1 VLLALLALAIV
12 AVALA
17 APLLFRA
24 AESWSSRRARGRSSR
39 RRVERR
45 ELRDPGRERR
55 AEQRARELLRSCVND
70 EEWGMY
76 RDLGFIRVTGQL
88 GRKGRRTTSVDE
100 EPRRGAVKGDDTG
113 EWDFVGDDGGR
124 DSGGV
129 RDHDRDLDEAT
140 LLDRPAGGL
149 DRPANG
155 LDRAANGLDGAPDGS
170 DGLGGP
176 SAPDEDTPRR
186 AARRHPPRLP
196 DNEPDTLQNRRRAYA
211 RRQRGPSANPDDA
224 PYAYLIY
231 PHKPIV
237 AYVPKTGRLLSEYC
251 VEFPD
256 LTGAISQTRLPDSD
270 DVLAK
275 WMALTG
281 DEERLIRNANMHL
294 PGRQVDP
301 GRVRRD
307 LWRLSEWA
315 RQRRG
320 HGPVRAP
327 RT

>member
-1 VLLALLALAIV
+1 MLLALLVLALV
-12 AVALA
+12 AAALA

-24 AESWSSRRARGRSSR
+24 AEGWSARRARGRR
-39 RRVERR
+39 ARRVERR

-70 EEWGMY
+70 EEWAMY
-76 RDLGFIRVTGQL
+76 RDLGFIRVSGRL
-88 GRKGRRTTSVDE
+88 SRKGR
-100 EPRRGAVKGDDTG
+100 GA
-113 EWDFVGDDGGR
+113 GR
-124 DSGGV
+124 DPGEDAGAAAAITAAGAEPAASG
-129 RDHDRDLDEAT
+129 EQ
-140 LLDRPAGGL
+140 P
-149 DRPANG
+149 
-155 LDRAANGLDGAPDGS
+155 
-170 DGLGGP
+170 
-176 SAPDEDTPRR
+176 
-186 AARRHPPRLP
+186 
-196 DNEPDTLQNRRRAYA
+196 
-211 RRQRGPSANPDDA
+211 

-237 AYVPKTGRLLSEYC
+237 AYVPKSGRLLSEYC

-301 GRVRRD
+301 NRVRRD
-307 LWRLSEWA
+307 LWRLSEWE

-320 HGPVRAP
+320 YGPARPA